1 MAKVVINPDMT
12 NDSLLIS
19 AHASEKGNVNIFSN
33 PEFGTVRT
41 VVINDEVWFVGND
54 VASCLRYQNPKNA
67 IRAHVEE
74 EDKMVVQL
82 SDIQEGLE
90 TSLPDH
96 MKKSKITI
104 INESGLYSLIF
115 ESEMDLAK
123 KFKRWIISDVIPS
136 IRKKGYYSVIETSH
150 MTNEEYESKMA
161 EANAR
166 LKEAEAK
173 ILEVKMKSAEL
184 LLSIKDKTTIPE
196 VAKVADSYAM
206 NLLVG
211 KDVIA
216 LPEVNEKTYSATDI
230 GKMLGVSSQKIG
242 KLSNENGMKTEE
254 FGKWF
259 YDKSRYSEKEV
270 ETFRYYRKA
279 IDKFKELLNK

>member
-1 MAKVVINPDMT
+1 MAKVVINPEMT

-19 AHASEKGNVNIFSN
+19 APASEKGSVNIFSN

-41 VVINDEVWFVGND
+41 ITINGEIWFVAKD
-54 VASCLRYQNPKNA
+54 AASILGYENTNKA
-67 IRAHVEE
+67 ILDHV
-74 EDKMVVQL
+74 DDDDKKMVYM
-82 SDIQEGLE
+82 SDLQHHNE
-90 TSLPDH
+90 SLPDN
-96 MKKSKITI
+96 MKRSKVVI
-104 INESGLYSLIF
+104 INESGLYSLILRSNMPKAKGF
-115 ESEMDLAK
+115 KKWVTSEVL
-123 KFKRWIISDVIPS
+123 PS
-136 IRKKGYYSVIETSH
+136 IRITGSYSVNKPSK
-150 MTNEEYESKMA
+150 MSDEEYNSRMA
-161 EANAR
+161 DYNTR

-242 KLSNENGMKTEE
+242 KLSNKHGMKTEE

-270 ETFRYYRKA
+270 ETFRYYQKA